1 MPMVAAAV
9 VKEVATEMTVAV
21 TAMVTDTVVVDMIM
35 GEAMVVAAAT
45 AVVVVMEAGDM
56 AMLDMAAVVAEQLII
71 ICHVI
76 RLIVFIFPV

>member
-21 TAMVTDTVVVDMIM
+21 TAMVTDTVVDMIM

-56 AMLDMAAVVAEQLII
+56 AMLDMAAVGAEQLII

>member
-21 TAMVTDTVVVDMIM
+21 TAMVTATVVVDMIM

-45 AVVVVMEAGDM
+45 AGVVAMEAGDM
-56 AMLDMAAVVAEQLII
+56 AMLDTAAVVAEQLII

>member
-1 MPMVAAAV
+1 MPMVAAAAV

-21 TAMVTDTVVVDMIM
+21 TAMVTDTVVDMIM

>member
-9 VKEVATEMTVAV
+9 AKEVATEMTVAV
-21 TAMVTDTVVVDMIM
+21 TAMVTDTVVDMIM

-56 AMLDMAAVVAEQLII
+56 AMPDMAAVGAEQLII

>member
-21 TAMVTDTVVVDMIM
+21 TAMVTDTVVDMIM

-45 AVVVVMEAGDM
+45 VVVVMEAGDM